1 MTDKEMA
8 PKAAAAG
15 TPATSTPAAGTS
27 AAGTSA
33 AGTAPAVSAW
43 LEVTRPD
50 DLLALSFG
58 LVNLTVQDGCLVR
71 ADPAAPARI
80 IVSLPPQHVAEA
92 SVPGDVPSVAPMVG
106 AVLAGGSQLAF
117 TVPDGVTSLPLNLPT
132 LLGWAAL
139 QPVPPAQPP
148 GSPGPPDESGS
159 ILELPY
165 RMQLAVDAAQW
176 QHPTAAV
183 IDPATATAELWRTT
197 ATAPALHVAWS
208 RDRDP
213 EGTNYSVYPLVY
225 DPLQGLRAAIAGQAP
240 ALETDRLTL
249 SALGATASLH
259 ASMPEPITGSPAG
272 SPVTVTDWH
281 HVMSVGRDSYVR
293 TVQMGYLAPF
303 GHRAAIVT
311 VTERTPVLA
320 ADGGNAAAPLEELVS
335 TSRIVVLT
343 PQMDYTTAAAAA
355 AYASPDA
362 ASAYLAPATASPATA
377 SPATASP
384 AAAAPD
390 LAAPAASAAAPCA
403 AMTLPLRTVRLP
415 DLTGPVPVDANL
427 ATAGGFIK
435 TAQGP
440 FSFRAVAEDLS
451 GQAVELSLP
460 MAFIP
465 DGMTGI
471 PSFYQSLA
479 VAEASNGVALAQ
491 ASLNGQSVALAGVP
505 GAAATVVDQL
515 DNTVLPVDSMTFGLF
530 SPPDLRI
537 PFLPQMKSAAV
548 RMLSA
553 SGVLGGPAAPWT
565 IAYHPSYLLNGLDA
579 TLNPG
584 AVFAA
589 VTGSP
594 TLAMAAAAAGGLAA
608 PQLNINGLSQSLGP
622 VAGAAQLAAG
632 AFDPTQLLK
641 GLDDATLL
649 GGIKLREILAP
660 VEAPL
665 EAAGFDPA
673 KVPGFVRTQLPHAI
687 QTTFTWKPPLS
698 STPVVPTPP
707 PGDSAAFGNPGDAPP
722 AAQSEDGTADG
733 DPASADGPDKPFLT
747 IDLTQAALSLNV
759 TATVPLDPAQTP
771 TSVIQGE
778 LTNFGLDFLG
788 AVIVHFDWLRFTATS
803 GRKVDL
809 TTGPGVTVTF
819 ARDLAFVNQL
829 AQALPGDGF
838 SDAPYVD
845 CNANGITAG
854 YTLAIPSVGIGV
866 VSMSNIAFVA
876 ALSLPL
882 AAPPAVL
889 QPLGL
894 RLGFSS
900 REHPF
905 MVSISFIGGGGY
917 FCADVGSDGIHLI
930 EGSLDLGAN
939 LSVDFVVVSAEV
951 HALAGFSFSVS
962 PKGTNLTAF
971 LRIGGSI
978 NLLGL
983 ISVSVELYLALGYSS
998 DHSAI
1003 EGTASLTIG
1012 VHVLF
1017 ITKSVTLSV
1026 HKSFPVPGS
1035 GSSPRVT
1042 GARAAGPAVRAPRAA
1057 GAVPA
1062 VGLASTHGIAP
1073 ANGTEPADST
1083 GAAGPLPPPG
1093 SATPPGPR
1101 RPGPVSFGDVMS
1113 PDAWGQYLGAF
1124 A

>member
-1 MTDKEMA
+1 MA
-8 PKAAAAG
+8 PRAAAAG
-15 TPATSTPAAGTS
+15 TPATSTPATS
-27 AAGTSA
+27 TPAAATSA

-50 DLLALSFG
+50 DLLTLSFG

-80 IVSLPPQHVAEA
+80 IVSLPPQHIAEA

-208 RDRDP
+208 HDRDP
-213 EGTNYSVYPLVY
+213 NGTNYSEYSLVY

-249 SALGATASLH
+249 SALGATTSLH

-320 ADGGNAAAPLEELVS
+320 ADGGSAAAPLEELVS

-362 ASAYLAPATASPATA
+362 ASAYLAPAAA

-384 AAAAPD
+384 AAAARD
-390 LAAPAASAAAPCA
+390 LAAPAASAAAACA
-403 AMTLPLRTVRLP
+403 AMTLPLRTVTLP
-415 DLTGPVPVDANL
+415 DLTGPVPVDAIL

-465 DGMTGI
+465 DGVTDI
-471 PSFYQSLA
+471 PSFYQGLA

-530 SPPDLRI
+530 SPPDPGI

-584 AVFAA
+584 AVFAT

-665 EAAGFDPA
+665 EAAGFDPT
-673 KVPGFVRTQLPHAI
+673 KIPGFARTQLPHAI
-687 QTTFTWKPPLS
+687 RTTFTWKPPLS

-759 TATVPLDPAQTP
+759 TATVPLDPAQAP
-771 TSVIQGE
+771 TSVVQGE

-788 AVIVHFDWLRFTATS
+788 AVIIHFDWLRFTATS

-819 ARDLAFVNQL
+819 AGDLAFVNQL

-838 SDAPYVD
+838 SDPPYVD
-845 CNANGITAG
+845 CDANGITAG

-866 VSMSNIAFVA
+866 VSMSNIAFAA

-998 DHSAI
+998 DRSAI

-1035 GSSPRVT
+1035 GSSPRVI
-1042 GARAAGPAVRAPRAA
+1042 GARAAGPAVRAPRVAD
-1057 GAVPA
+1057 AVPA
-1062 VGLASTHGIAP
+1062 SGTAP
-1073 ANGTEPADST
+1073 ADGTTP
-1083 GAAGPLPPPG
+1083 AAG
-1093 SATPPGPR
+1093 
-1101 RPGPVSFGDVMS
+1101 PGPVSFGDVIS